1 MNKIYTQTMLRV
13 LLGLLFLV
21 PGLGKIMK
29 PAMII
34 GMLNDLGFPGPA
46 FFGWIL
52 MLSEIIFG
60 AALVVGYKVKWTVWP
75 LVIILAVATIT
86 VHLPKLGTPM
96 GPINVLFHLVS
107 IAGLIVIATSGPG
120 ACALSK
126 C

>member
-1 MNKIYTQTMLRV
+1 MNKMYAQTILRV

-21 PGLGKIMK
+21 PGLGKIMN

-34 GMLNDLGFPGPA
+34 SMLSDLGFPGPA
-46 FFGWIL
+46 FFGWVLI
-52 MLSEIIFG
+52 LSEIIFG

-86 VHLPKLGTPM
+86 VHLPTLGTPM
-96 GPINVLFHLVS
+96 GHINVLFHLVG
-107 IAGLIVIATSGPG
+107 IAGLLVISASGPG